1 MKSFFKN
8 ILSTVIGMLIAS
20 FVSLI
25 IIAGLIAVIFQTAM
39 HGSMATIDKDSILHF
54 RLRGQ
59 IVDKHRPLDFELF
72 GDRSIFK
79 EDRTVGLWELSRS
92 IDAAKKDDRIDG
104 IYLELRDLDGGWA
117 TLTALHDKILE
128 FRKTGKWVYA
138 YADHY
143 SNKAYYLATSADK
156 IFIQPSGELD
166 FNGLSLSEPFVKGL
180 LDKLDI
186 EARVFRVGKFKAAV
200 EPLILEKMSQEN
212 RKQNEELLGD
222 TWAQIR
228 KATALNQKLDEKRVD
243 EIAANLLAVSA
254 VDAKKVGL
262 VTDTMFED
270 QVEDT
275 MKDLTIFKNKKN
287 KKVSEKAPGQ
297 ASEKTKEKDEK
308 DEKDDKDDDL
318 RFVSAGQLLHDSRS
332 QEALKGKGKKKIAV
346 IFAEG
351 EIGSGEG
358 GRDSIG
364 SESFREDLMDAR
376 EDEDVAAIVVR
387 INSPGGDALASDV
400 IWREM
405 MVTDQQVPV
414 VISMGDVAASGG
426 YYMASAGRY
435 IFAEPTT
442 ITGSIGVFGLMFN
455 TEKFF
460 KNKVAVHFESVVT
473 HPHADIGDSN
483 RPMTPF
489 ESNQIQSEVNRTYNR
504 FLDVVQ
510 EGRGFEKR
518 EDLES
523 IAEGRVWSGTR
534 ALDIG
539 LVDEL
544 GGLDQA
550 LKKAA
555 EFAELKDYQ
564 VEIFPRDSDPFV
576 SFVERF
582 SGDSVES
589 FVGPKMLAKLRLFD
603 RVVDRVVD
611 QASLVPF
618 MSKPGVYTRMI
629 RDVNIH

>member
-8 ILSTVIGMLIAS
+8 ILSTVIGLLIAS

-25 IIAGLIAVIFQTAM
+25 ILAALIGVIVQTTM
-39 HGSMATIDKDSILHF
+39 HGSTVAIDKDSILHF

-59 IVDKHRPLDFELF
+59 IVEKHRPLDFELF
-72 GDRSIFK
+72 GARSIFK
-79 EDRTVGLWELSRS
+79 EDRTLGLWELTRS
-92 IDAAKKDDRIDG
+92 IEAAKKDDRIDG
-104 IYLELRDLDGGWA
+104 IYLELRDFDAGWA
-117 TLTALHDKILE
+117 TLAALHDKILE
-128 FRKTGKWVYA
+128 FRKSGKWVYA

-143 SNKAYYLATSADK
+143 SIKAYYLATSADK
-156 IFIQPSGELD
+156 IFVQPNGELD
-166 FNGLSLSEPFVKGL
+166 FNGLSISEPFVKGL

-200 EPLILEKMSQEN
+200 EPLILEKMSPEN
-212 RKQNEELLGD
+212 RKQNEDLLGD

-228 KATALNQKLDEKRVD
+228 KATSLNQKLDENRVD
-243 EIAANLLAVSA
+243 QIAAGLLAVSA

-270 QVEDT
+270 ELEQRLKE
-275 MKDLTIFKNKKN
+275 LTVLKSVKSKKP
-287 KKVSEKAPGQ
+287 SEKVKG
-297 ASEKTKEKDEK
+297 KDKDKDE
-308 DEKDDKDDDL
+308 KDDDL
-318 RFVSAGQLLHDSRS
+318 RFVSAGQLLHDGRA
-332 QEALKGKGKKKIAV
+332 QAVLKGKGKNKIAV

-364 SESFREDLMDAR
+364 SETFREDLIDAR

-405 MVTDQQVPV
+405 MVTDEQLPV

-460 KNKVAVHFESVVT
+460 KNKVAVHFDRVVT
-473 HPHADIGDSN
+473 HPYADIGDSN
-483 RPMTPF
+483 RPMTSF
-489 ESNQIQSEVNRTYNR
+489 EANQIQSEVNRTYKR

-518 EDLES
+518 ADLES

-534 ALDIG
+534 ALAIG
-539 LVDEL
+539 LVDEM

-550 LKKAA
+550 FKKAA
-555 EFAELKDYQ
+555 EFADVKDYQ
-564 VEIFPRDSDPFV
+564 IEIFPRDSDPFV
-576 SFVERF
+576 SFIERF
-582 SGDSVES
+582 SGDTIES
-589 FVGPKMLAKLRLFD
+589 HIGLKTLAKLRVFEK
-603 RVVDRVVD
+603 VVD
-611 QASLVPF
+611 QASISPL
-618 MSKPGVYTRMI
+618 MSKPGVYARMI
-629 RDVNIH
+629 KDVNIH

>member
-20 FVSLI
+20 TVSLV
-25 IIAGLIAVIFQTAM
+25 IIAALIAVIVQTSM
-39 HGSMATIDKDSILHF
+39 HGSSATIEKDSILHF

-59 IVDKHRPLDFELF
+59 IVEKHRPLDFELF
-72 GDRSIFK
+72 GSRSIFK
-79 EDRTVGLWELSRS
+79 EDRTVGLWELTRAVE
-92 IDAAKKDDRIDG
+92 AAKTDSRIDG
-104 IYLELRDLDGGWA
+104 IYLELRGFDAGWA

-143 SNKAYYLATSADK
+143 SDKAYYLATSANK
-156 IFIQPSGELD
+156 IFIQPNGELD
-166 FNGLSLSEPFVKGL
+166 FAGLSMSEPFVKGL
-180 LDKLDI
+180 LDKLDV

-200 EPLILEKMSQEN
+200 EPLILEKMSPEN
-212 RKQNEELLGD
+212 RKQNDELLGD

-228 KATALNQKLDEKRVD
+228 KATALNQKIDEKRVD

-254 VDAKKVGL
+254 TDAKKVGL

-270 QVEDT
+270 ELEAT
-275 MKDLTIFKNKKN
+275 LKDMTIFKNKKP
-287 KKVSEKAPGQ
+287 SD
-297 ASEKTKEKDEK
+297 KDK
-308 DEKDDKDDDL
+308 DKDKDKDDKDDDL
-318 RFVSAGQLLHDSRS
+318 RFVSAGQLLHDSRT
-332 QEALKGKGKKKIAV
+332 EATLKGKGKKKIAV

-351 EIGSGEG
+351 EIGAGEG

-364 SESFREDLMDAR
+364 SETFREDLMDAR

-400 IWREM
+400 IWREI
-405 MVTDQQVPV
+405 MVTDEQVPV

-426 YYMASAGRY
+426 YYMAAGGRY
-435 IFAEPTT
+435 VFAEPTT

-460 KNKVAVHFESVVT
+460 KNKVAVRFDRVVT
-473 HPHADIGDSN
+473 HPYADLGDSN
-483 RPMTPF
+483 RVMTPF
-489 ESNQIQSEVNRTYNR
+489 EANQIQSEVNRTYKR

-510 EGRGFEKR
+510 EGRGYEKR
-518 EDLES
+518 SDLES

-534 ALDIG
+534 ALEIG

-550 LKKAA
+550 FKKAA
-555 EFAELKDYQ
+555 DFAEIKDYQ

-576 SFVERF
+576 SFLERF
-582 SGDSVES
+582 SGDSIES
-589 FVGPKMLAKLRLFD
+589 SLGPTMARTFTKLRFFD
-603 RVVDRVVD
+603 SVIDR
-611 QASLVPF
+611 ASLGPL
-618 MSKPGVYTRMI
+618 MAKPGVYTRMI
-629 RDVNIH
+629 KDVNIK

>member
-20 FVSLI
+20 FVSLL
-25 IIAGLIAVIFQTAM
+25 IIAAFIALIVQGAA
-39 HGSMATIDKDSILHF
+39 HGTSASIEKNSILHL
-54 RLRGQ
+54 RIRGQ
-59 IVDKHRPLDFELF
+59 IVEKHRPLDFELF

-79 EDRTVGLWELSRS
+79 EDRTLGLWEVSRA
-92 IDAAKKDDRIDG
+92 IEAAKTDSRIDG
-104 IYLELRDLDGGWA
+104 IYLELRDFDAGWA

-143 SNKAYYLATSADK
+143 SDRAYYLATSADK
-156 IFIQPSGELD
+156 IMIQPNGELD
-166 FNGLSLSEPFVKGL
+166 FQGLSMSEPFVKGL
-180 LDKLDI
+180 LDKLEV
-186 EARVFRVGKFKAAV
+186 EAKVFRVGKFKAAV
-200 EPLILEKMSQEN
+200 EPLILDKMSPAN

-222 TWAQIR
+222 TWSQIR

-243 EIAANLLAVSA
+243 EIASQMLGVAAA
-254 VDAKKVGL
+254 DAKKVGL

-270 QVEDT
+270 EVEDVL
-275 MKDLTIFKNKKN
+275 KDMTIYKGKKPSD
-287 KKVSEKAPGQ
+287 KD
-297 ASEKTKEKDEK
+297 KEKD
-308 DEKDDKDDDL
+308 KDDKDDDL

-332 QEALKGKGKKKIAV
+332 QSVLKGKGKKKIAV

-351 EIGSGEG
+351 EIGAGEG

-364 SESFREDLMDAR
+364 SETFREDLMDAR

-405 MVTDQQVPV
+405 IITDEQVPL

-460 KNKVAVHFESVVT
+460 RDKAYVHFDHVVT
-473 HPHADIGDSN
+473 HPYADIGDGN

-489 ESNQIQSEVNRTYNR
+489 EANQIQSEVNRTYKR

-510 EGRGFEKR
+510 EGRGYENR
-518 EDLES
+518 ADLES

-534 ALDIG
+534 ALENG

-550 LKKAA
+550 FKKAA
-555 EFAELKDYQ
+555 DYAQIKDYQ
-564 VEIFPRDSDPFV
+564 IEIFPRDSDPFV
-576 SFVERF
+576 SFLERF
-582 SGDSVES
+582 SGDTIETWI
-589 FVGPKMLAKLRLFD
+589 GPHNIARMKAFDKLVL
-603 RVVDRVVD
+603 
-611 QASLVPF
+611 QTPISMP
-618 MSKPGVYTRMI
+618 KPGVYARMLKN
-629 RDVNIH
+629 VEIH

>member
-1 MKSFFKN
+1 
-8 ILSTVIGMLIAS
+8 
-20 FVSLI
+20 
-25 IIAGLIAVIFQTAM
+25 
-39 HGSMATIDKDSILHF
+39 
-54 RLRGQ
+54 
-59 IVDKHRPLDFELF
+59 
-72 GDRSIFK
+72 
-79 EDRTVGLWELSRS
+79 
-92 IDAAKKDDRIDG
+92 
-104 IYLELRDLDGGWA
+104 
-117 TLTALHDKILE
+117 
-128 FRKTGKWVYA
+128 
-138 YADHY
+138 
-143 SNKAYYLATSADK
+143 
-156 IFIQPSGELD
+156 
-166 FNGLSLSEPFVKGL
+166 
-180 LDKLDI
+180 
-186 EARVFRVGKFKAAV
+186 
-200 EPLILEKMSQEN
+200 
-212 RKQNEELLGD
+212 
-222 TWAQIR
+222 
-228 KATALNQKLDEKRVD
+228 
-243 EIAANLLAVSA
+243 
-254 VDAKKVGL
+254 
-262 VTDTMFED
+262 
-270 QVEDT
+270 
-275 MKDLTIFKNKKN
+275 
-287 KKVSEKAPGQ
+287 
-297 ASEKTKEKDEK
+297 
-308 DEKDDKDDDL
+308 
-318 RFVSAGQLLHDSRS
+318 
-332 QEALKGKGKKKIAV
+332 
-346 IFAEG
+346 
-351 EIGSGEG
+351 
-358 GRDSIG
+358 
-364 SESFREDLMDAR
+364 
-376 EDEDVAAIVVR
+376 
-387 INSPGGDALASDV
+387 
-400 IWREM
+400 